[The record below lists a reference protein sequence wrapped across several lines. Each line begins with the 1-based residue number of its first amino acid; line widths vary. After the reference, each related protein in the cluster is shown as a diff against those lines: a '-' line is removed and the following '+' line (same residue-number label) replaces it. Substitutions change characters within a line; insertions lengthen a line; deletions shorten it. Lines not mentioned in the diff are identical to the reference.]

1 MDIFVMDSFSCIFSN
16 NLVTRRVRGSIWYWT
31 IVVDSI
37 MFKDLRFKDFVYD
50 FLSYERLVVCCM

>member
-16 NLVTRRVRGSIWYWT
+16 NFVTRRVRGSIWT
-31 IVVDSI
+31 IVVDSNK
-37 MFKDLRFKDFVYD
+37 FKDLRFKDFVYD